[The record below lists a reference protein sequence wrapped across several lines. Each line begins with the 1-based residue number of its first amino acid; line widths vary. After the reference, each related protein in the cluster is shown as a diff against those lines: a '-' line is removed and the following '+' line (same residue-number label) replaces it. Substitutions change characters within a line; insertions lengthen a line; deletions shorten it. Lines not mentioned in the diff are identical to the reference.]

1 MIKPPQG
8 GSGVVHAVLGALVG
22 MVAALLMSNFLE
34 KSEDAQMCASARLAA
49 ARSRYLE
56 AET

>member
-1 MIKPPQG
+1 M
-8 GSGVVHAVLGALVG
+8 HAVLGALVG

-49 ARSRYLE
+49 ARSRNLE